1 MKKNIIIIP
10 ARGGSKRL
18 RNKNI
23 LKICNLP
30 MFLLVAKEA
39 KKSKYFQ
46 EVYVSSDSKKI
57 LDICKHNKIKF
68 IIRPKRLSGD
78 IVEKQDVIVHSV
90 KFLSKKMSVGD
101 VVSLQ
106 PNSPEFKYKDLN
118 KAYQFFRKKLY
129 PKSLI
134 KEVISV
140 NKSNKIQNA
149 AFRIMTYKTVFQK
162 TLSTKIGIYLC
173 DYIDIHNKADY
184 LKVKKKLENLKK

>member
-1 MKKNIIIIP
+1 
-10 ARGGSKRL
+10 
-18 RNKNI
+18 
-23 LKICNLP
+23 

-68 IIRPKRLSGD
+68 ILRPKRLSGD
-78 IVEKQDVIVHSV
+78 TVEKQDVIVHSV

-118 KAYQFFRKKLY
+118 KAYQFFRIACIIL
-129 PKSLI
+129 SLSYYNYN
-134 KEVISV
+134 SV
-140 NKSNKIQNA
+140 SGCFPLIFNMFIA
-149 AFRIMTYKTVFQK
+149 LHVF
-162 TLSTKIGIYLC
+162 
-173 DYIDIHNKADY
+173 
-184 LKVKKKLENLKK
+184 

>member
-68 IIRPKRLSGD
+68 IIRPKRLLLLNIFRQSDGL
-78 IVEKQDVIVHSV
+78 VI
-90 KFLSKKMSVGD
+90 
-101 VVSLQ
+101 
-106 PNSPEFKYKDLN
+106 LN
-118 KAYQFFRKKLY
+118 FF
-129 PKSLI
+129 I
-134 KEVISV
+134 
-140 NKSNKIQNA
+140 
-149 AFRIMTYKTVFQK
+149 
-162 TLSTKIGIYLC
+162 
-173 DYIDIHNKADY
+173 
-184 LKVKKKLENLKK
+184 